1 MEQKIQNSK
10 GKSKGRSIDMLHGSI
25 ADKLFFFAMPI
36 GLMGLFEQLFN
47 SADVFILGRFVGKS
61 AMAAVGNNMPVVSL
75 FVTLLMGI
83 SLGAN
88 VTIAQYLG
96 ARRDE
101 KVEATVQTAI
111 LLSFGLGLLM
121 TVVGELIV
129 YPAFWI
135 LEVPT
140 DVFAMAE
147 SYLRVFL
154 LGLPFL
160 SLYNFEAA
168 IFRSCGDGKT
178 PLHSLIIANIVNIV
192 LDLLS
197 VTVFDFGLLGV
208 VWATVLS
215 FAVNSLILL
224 VLLCKTTDRI
234 RLERHRMRFS
244 REELHRIIRIGLPA
258 GIQGMVF
265 AVSNVLIQSSLNG
278 LGTEAMAASA
288 AGFIIEANIYCF
300 VNGFS
305 QATTTFVG
313 QNYGARNLRRCFR
326 ITKVAFAVEA
336 AFLIVVT
343 VPVLFF
349 APDLISLFNSDPQ
362 VISLGTT
369 RLFWIGGTM
378 YLNGIID
385 IMSGS
390 LRGYGYSL
398 PPAIVVLVGICGVRI
413 TWLYTVFASHHE
425 FIVLMMAYPASWL
438 LTAIVLTFVYQSCRK
453 HIVRGMLRAA

>member
-1 MEQKIQNSK
+1 MENTQN
-10 GKSKGRSIDMLHGSI
+10 KGRRGMDMLHGSI

-61 AMAAVGNNMPVVSL
+61 AMAAVGNNMPVIGILVM
-75 FVTLLMGI
+75 LLMGI

-96 ARRDE
+96 ARRDD
-101 KVEATVQTAI
+101 KVERTVQTAI
-111 LLSFGLGLLM
+111 LMSFGLGALLA
-121 TVVGELIV
+121 VIGELIV
-129 YPAFWI
+129 YPAFWV
-135 LEVPT
+135 LEVPP
-140 DVFAMAE
+140 DVYDMAE
-147 SYLRVFL
+147 QYLRIFL

-178 PLHSLIIANIVNIV
+178 PLYSLVAANIVNIV

-197 VTVFDFGLLGV
+197 VLVFDFGLAGV
-208 VWATVLS
+208 VWATVIA

-224 VLLCKTTDRI
+224 VLLCRTTD
-234 RLERHRMRFS
+234 
-244 REELHRIIRIGLPA
+244 RIGLPA

-265 AVSNVLIQSSLNG
+265 ALSNVLIQSALNS

-288 AGFIIEANIYCF
+288 AAFIIEGNIYCF

-326 ITKVAFAVEA
+326 ITKIAFGVEA
-336 AFLIVVT
+336 AFLLVVT

-349 APDLISLFNSDPQ
+349 SPELIRLFNGDPN
-362 VISLGTT
+362 VVALGTK
-369 RLFWIGGTM
+369 RLFYVAGTF

-385 IMSGS
+385 IISGS

-398 PPAIVVLVGICGVRI
+398 PPAVVVLVGICGVRI
-413 TWLYTVFASHHE
+413 TWLYTVFAAHRD
-425 FIVLMMAYPASWL
+425 FLVLMAAYPASWL
-438 LTAIVLTFVYQSCRK
+438 VTAIVLTFVYQSCRK
-453 HIVRGMLRAA
+453 HIVRGLLSER

>member
-1 MEQKIQNSK
+1 MENTQN
-10 GKSKGRSIDMLHGSI
+10 KGRRGMDMLHGSI

-61 AMAAVGNNMPVVSL
+61 AMAAVGNNMPVIGILVM
-75 FVTLLMGI
+75 LLMGI

-96 ARRDE
+96 ARRDD
-101 KVEATVQTAI
+101 KVERTVQTAI
-111 LLSFGLGLLM
+111 LMSFGLGALLA
-121 TVVGELIV
+121 VIGELIV
-129 YPAFWI
+129 YPAFWV
-135 LEVPT
+135 LEVPP
-140 DVFAMAE
+140 DVYDMAE
-147 SYLRVFL
+147 QYLRIFL

-178 PLHSLIIANIVNIV
+178 PLYSLVAANMVNIV

-197 VTVFDFGLLGV
+197 VLVFDFGLAGV
-208 VWATVLS
+208 VWATVIA

-224 VLLCKTTDRI
+224 VLLCRTTDRI
-234 RLERHRMRFS
+234 RLERHHMRFS
-244 REELHRIIRIGLPA
+244 REELHHIIRIGLPA

-265 AVSNVLIQSSLNG
+265 ALSNVLIQSALNS

-288 AGFIIEANIYCF
+288 AAFIIEGNIYCF

-326 ITKVAFAVEA
+326 ITKIAFGVEA
-336 AFLIVVT
+336 AFLLVVT

-349 APDLISLFNSDPQ
+349 SPELIRLFNGDPNVVGLGDEAPLLRSRDVLPQWHHRHHLRIPARLWIFPAAGCRRPGRYLRRPHHLAVHRICRSPRLPGPHGGLPGQLAGHGHCPDLRLPVLPQ
-362 VISLGTT
+362 AHRPG
-369 RLFWIGGTM
+369 
-378 YLNGIID
+378 
-385 IMSGS
+385 
-390 LRGYGYSL
+390 
-398 PPAIVVLVGICGVRI
+398 PA
-413 TWLYTVFASHHE
+413 E
-425 FIVLMMAYPASWL
+425 
-438 LTAIVLTFVYQSCRK
+438 
-453 HIVRGMLRAA
+453 

>member
-1 MEQKIQNSK
+1 M
-10 GKSKGRSIDMLHGSI
+10 DMLHGSI

-61 AMAAVGNNMPVVSL
+61 AMAAVGNNMPVIGILVM
-75 FVTLLMGI
+75 LLMGI

-96 ARRDE
+96 ARRDD
-101 KVEATVQTAI
+101 KVERTVQTAI
-111 LLSFGLGLLM
+111 LMSFGLGALLA
-121 TVVGELIV
+121 VIGELIV
-129 YPAFWI
+129 YPAFWV
-135 LEVPT
+135 LEVPP
-140 DVFAMAE
+140 DVYDMAE
-147 SYLRVFL
+147 QYLRIFL

-178 PLHSLIIANIVNIV
+178 PLYSLVAANIVNIV

-197 VTVFDFGLLGV
+197 VLVFDFGLAGV
-208 VWATVLS
+208 VWATVIA

-224 VLLCKTTDRI
+224 VLLCRTTD
-234 RLERHRMRFS
+234 
-244 REELHRIIRIGLPA
+244 RIGLPA

-265 AVSNVLIQSSLNG
+265 ALSNVLIQSALNS

-288 AGFIIEANIYCF
+288 AAFIIEGNIYCF

-326 ITKVAFAVEA
+326 ITKIAFGVEA
-336 AFLIVVT
+336 AFLLVVT

-349 APDLISLFNSDPQ
+349 SPELIRLFNGDPN
-362 VISLGTT
+362 VVALGTK
-369 RLFWIGGTM
+369 RLFYVAGTF

-385 IMSGS
+385 IISGS

-398 PPAIVVLVGICGVRI
+398 PPAVVVLVGICGVRI
-413 TWLYTVFASHHE
+413 TWLYTVFAAHRD
-425 FIVLMMAYPASWL
+425 FLVLMAAYPASWL
-438 LTAIVLTFVYQSCRK
+438 VTAIVLTFVYQSCRK
-453 HIVRGMLRAA
+453 HIVRGLLSER

>member
-1 MEQKIQNSK
+1 MERKQN
-10 GKSKGRSIDMLHGSI
+10 KGRRGMDMLHGSI

-61 AMAAVGNNMPVVSL
+61 AMAAVGNNMPVIGIL
-75 FVTLLMGI
+75 VTLLMGI

-96 ARRDE
+96 ARRDD
-101 KVEATVQTAI
+101 KVERTVQTAI
-111 LLSFGLGLLM
+111 LMSFGLGVLLAII
-121 TVVGELIV
+121 GELIV
-129 YPAFWI
+129 YPAFWV
-135 LEVPT
+135 LEVPP
-140 DVFAMAE
+140 DVYDMAE
-147 SYLRVFL
+147 QYLRIFL

-178 PLHSLIIANIVNIV
+178 PLYSLIAANLVNIV
-192 LDLLS
+192 FDLLS
-197 VTVFDFGLLGV
+197 VLVFDFGLAGV
-208 VWATVLS
+208 VWATVLA

-224 VLLCKTTDRI
+224 ALLCRTTDRI
-234 RLERHRMRFS
+234 RLERHHMRFS
-244 REELHRIIRIGLPA
+244 REELHHIIHIGLPA

-265 AVSNVLIQSSLNG
+265 ALSNVLIQSALNS

-288 AGFIIEANIYCF
+288 AAFIIEGNIYCF

-326 ITKVAFAVEA
+326 ITKVAFGVEA
-336 AFLIVVT
+336 AFLLVVT

-349 APDLISLFNSDPQ
+349 RQNSSACSTATRTSSPWGRNASFTSPGPYISTASSTSFPAPCAAMAIPCR
-362 VISLGTT
+362 
-369 RLFWIGGTM
+369 RLSSSW
-378 YLNGIID
+378 
-385 IMSGS
+385 
-390 LRGYGYSL
+390 
-398 PPAIVVLVGICGVRI
+398 
-413 TWLYTVFASHHE
+413 
-425 FIVLMMAYPASWL
+425 PASAASAL
-438 LTAIVLTFVYQSCRK
+438 LGCTPC
-453 HIVRGMLRAA
+453 LRLNATSWSSWRPIRPAGWSRPSS